1 MFSSTSRMYTATHM
15 VLYNYMVATLQ
26 CGGVEQETAGK
37 AAGVAAGDRLADLC
51 SRICTVG
58 Y

>member
-15 VLYNYMVATLQ
+15 VLYNYMVATLHCRLQ
-26 CGGVEQETAGK
+26 TAGK